1 MCFVRFVS
9 PPGNVLFRVLS
20 RVCPGYDGELR
31 QVSKVLSRVLSGAG
45 WGAVAGSPGCG
56 GAQGDV
62 QGAV

>member
-9 PPGNVLFRVLS
+9 PPGNVLCRVLS

-31 QVSKVLSRVLSGAG
+31 QVSRVLSGAG